1 MYQALSEFLLELSR
15 HKILW
20 AVCVIAAMA
29 VTAVVLYFFWDLV
42 ARGVALARPRGRSS
56 SDSRSRRGH

>member
-20 AVCVIAAMA
+20 AVCVIATMA
-29 VTAVVLYFFWDLV
+29 VTAVILYFFWDLV
-42 ARGVALARPRGRSS
+42 GRGVALARPRGRSQPNQ
-56 SDSRSRRGH
+56 RSGRGH